1 MPLSDYLVREIDVPV
16 RSLSRFNGL
25 VGRERYDALQVAAAT
40 ARQNL
45 GNRTVWNV
53 SSTAAGGGV
62 AEMLQVLIG
71 YSLDA
76 NIDMRWLVIT
86 GDPDFFSITKRI
98 HNRLHGV
105 AGDNGDLGTA
115 ELAHYS
121 YVTSANATSAA
132 DFIRRGDIVLLH
144 DPQTAGL
151 TAPLTQAGAS
161 VVWRCHIG
169 SETSNGWTDQA
180 WAFLRGQLVTC
191 AAYVFSMPEYIP
203 TWVDES
209 MAWVIPPS
217 IDPFS
222 PKNQEISKTDVVGRL
237 QHIGLLQ
244 GAPDDPSVFTRR
256 DGTEAIV
263 ERRATIV
270 SVDDL
275 PPKAEVPW
283 VLQVSRWDRLKDMAG
298 VMTGFASRVVDI
310 VDAQLVL
317 VGPSTSEVSDDPEE
331 AEVFAECTATWET
344 RPAGARRRVSLVALP
359 MDDIDENSQWQM
371 RCSVTPLLWCKR
383 AWRKGFGLTVAEA
396 MWKAK
401 AVVASSIGGITM
413 QIAPGTGLLLED
425 PTDLVD
431 FGDTLALLLG
441 RPDEIADLGRRAQ
454 RHVLEGFV
462 GDIHLVRYVR
472 LISWLV
478 SQ

>member
-1 MPLSDYLVREIDVPV
+1 VPLSDYLVREIDVPV
-16 RSLSRFNGL
+16 RDLSRFEAL

-45 GNRTVWNV
+45 QNRTIWNV

-76 NIDMRWLVIT
+76 DIDMRWLVIT

-105 AGDNGDLGTA
+105 AGDDGDLGPA

-121 YVTSANATSAA
+121 HVTSANATSAA
-132 DFIRRGDIVLLH
+132 DFIRKGDVVLLH

-151 TAPLTQAGAS
+151 AAPFTQAGAS

-169 SETSNGWTDQA
+169 SETSNAWTDQA
-180 WAFLRGQLVTC
+180 WAFLRGQLVAC
-191 AAYVFSMPEYIP
+191 VAYVFSKSAYIP

-209 MAWVIPPS
+209 KAWVIPPS

-222 PKNQEISKTDVVGRL
+222 PKNQEISHVDVVGRL
-237 QHIGLLQ
+237 QHIGLLP
-244 GAPDDPSVFTRR
+244 GAPDAPSAFTRR
-256 DGTEAIV
+256 DGTEALV
-263 ERRATIV
+263 ERRAATV

-275 PPKAEVPW
+275 PLDAGIPW
-283 VLQVSRWDRLKDMAG
+283 VLQVSRWDRLKDMVG
-298 VMTGFASRVVDI
+298 VMTGFVSRVVDN

-317 VGPSTSEVSDDPEE
+317 VGPSTNEVSDDPEE
-331 AEVFAECTATWET
+331 AQVFTECKTSWEAL
-344 RPAGARRRVSLVALP
+344 PVAARRRVSIVTLP
-359 MDDIDENSQWQM
+359 MDDIDENAAMVNAVQRYATVVVQKS
-371 RCSVTPLLWCKR
+371 L
-383 AWRKGFGLTVAEA
+383 AEGFGLTVAEA

-401 AVVASSIGGITM
+401 AVVASSVGGITM
-413 QIAPGTGLLLED
+413 QIAPGTGILLED
-425 PTDLVD
+425 PTDLIA
-431 FGDTLALLLG
+431 FGDTLALLLD
-441 RPDEIADLGRRAQ
+441 RPEEIAEIGGRAR
-454 RHVLEGFV
+454 RHILEGFV
-462 GDIHLVRYVR
+462 GDTHLVRYAH